1 MTVINYFNKEMTLSS
16 RSEPAGGSFPAKL
29 AYRTYGSPSNPAILL
44 SSAFLGSIETTT
56 PFLYTGDDA
65 VLSPEKLFIIVVG
78 LLGGGESSSPSN
90 QPAPFDGPRF
100 PKTTYEDNI
109 HLQYALCTEEL
120 GISKLFAYIGYSMGG
135 QQAYYMASMYPDFVE
150 NVVGLST
157 SARTSW
163 SNWMSLEGPRY
174 ALVTSHDFHDG
185 HYEKPA
191 KTGVEAFKR
200 VQAARALSNGWFRQE
215 AWKQAGFKSLDD
227 YLQSFWTDGHDA
239 NDLLAMLWTWQRGD
253 ITGLYPE
260 DEGDLAK
267 ALGKIKA
274 RCLIFP
280 ASTDNFFP
288 PEDSEEEV
296 KYLKNGELAVLE
308 SVWGHLAGG
317 GFGPKEDAD
326 FMSTRIREFLK
337 I

>member
-1 MTVINYFNKEMTLSS
+1 MAGTIYFHKEITLSS
-16 RSEPAGGSFPAKL
+16 HSEPAGETFPAKL
-29 AYRTYGSPSNPAILL
+29 AYRTYGSASNPAILM

-65 VLSPEKLFIIVVG
+65 ILSREKFFIIIVG

-90 QPAPFDGPRF
+90 QPAPFDGPRY
-100 PKTTYEDNI
+100 PETSYEDNV

-150 NVVGLST
+150 NMIGLST

-163 SNWMSLEGPRY
+163 SNWVSLEGPRY
-174 ALVTSHDFHDG
+174 ALVTAHDFHNG
-185 HYEKPA
+185 HYEEPA
-191 KTGVEAFKR
+191 KNGVKAFKR

-215 AWKQAGFKSLDD
+215 AWKQAGFKSLDV

-239 NDLLAMLWTWQRGD
+239 NDLLAMLWTWQHGD
-253 ITGLYPE
+253 ITVLHPE
-260 DEGDLAK
+260 DKGDLAK
-267 ALGKIKA
+267 VLGRIKA

-280 ASTDNFFP
+280 ANTDNFFP

-296 KYLKNGELAVLE
+296 KYLENGELAVLE

-317 GFGPKEDAD
+317 GFGPREDAD
-326 FMSTRIREFLK
+326 FMSTRIKEFLK